1 LALALDEL
9 KENDTIF
16 TEQGITLAIDKD
28 LLEKVQPI
36 LLDYVE
42 AGGLSGFLLTSSL
55 SKEDGHD
62 NSFDFINTISTF
74 PVGGRG

>member
-1 LALALDEL
+1 
-9 KENDTIF
+9 
-16 TEQGITLAIDKD
+16 LAIDKD

>member
-1 LALALDEL
+1 MALDEL

-16 TEQGITLAIDKD
+16 TEQGINLAIDKD
-28 LLEKVQPI
+28 LLEKVKPV

-55 SKEDGHD
+55 SKEDGAD

-74 PVGGRG
+74 SVGGRS